1 MKRFLLALVVIG
13 MTIGLSSCTKE
24 YITNYLPGVSYVVP
38 VTSNQWT
45 GGGNG
50 IYQTT
55 IAMKDL
61 DKAYFE
67 DGHVNVAVS
76 FNSNADYYENIPGDL
91 ESFYKINNEE
101 RVTLHSYSAKY
112 SIGQVVITAERL
124 GGDNRAPEDMLVKIV
139 LTDADIG
146 N

>member
-24 YITNYLPGVSYVVP
+24 YITNSLPGVSYVVP
-38 VTSNQWT
+38 VTSNQWSKV
-45 GGGNG
+45 GGL
-50 IYQTT
+50 YQTT

-61 DKAYFE
+61 DAAYFE

-76 FNSNADYYENIPGDL
+76 FNSNKDYYENIPADL
-91 ESFYKINNEE
+91 NSFYGNNSY
-101 RVTLHSYSAKY
+101 TLHSYSAKY
-112 SIGQVVITAERL
+112 SIGQVVVTADAIS
-124 GGDNRAPEDMLVKIV
+124 GTDRAPEDLLVKIV
-139 LTDADIG
+139 LTDAEIG

>member
-38 VTSNQWT
+38 VKSNEWT
-45 GGGNG
+45 LEANNVYRKD
-50 IYQTT
+50 IP
-55 IAMKDL
+55 MKDL

-67 DGHVNVAVS
+67 DGHVSVAIS
-76 FNSNADYYENIPGDL
+76 FDGPGNEDRYEIIPAEIFGYSFSSN
-91 ESFYKINNEE
+91 
-101 RVTLHSYSAKY
+101 Y
-112 SIGQVVITAERL
+112 SIGIVRIYAKDISSGPTQSPDGL
-124 GGDNRAPEDMLVKIV
+124 LVKIV
-139 LTDADIG
+139 LTDADPG